1 MTRERNSQRE
11 IGCRT
16 GGSSTFSAFE
26 HGAGFNGPLG
36 SPLGRIGIG
45 HTFQGIGSRQFDFQL
60 SEATR
65 YSALPRTMSHL
76 NRAAP
81 GSGGLPLTSG
91 SSLSPGGLKPP
102 RLGGLAPGVSTAIL
116 SSNTYEEDA
125 RRVYDGL
132 DSSAKPKASLYTP
145 STSGSSFNH
154 VWFKELRQGLAIT
167 PASYALL
174 ALDRGLIKLS
184 RLSHLIV
191 DDAHLVALEDLSSPL
206 STILLDHYGKLPTA
220 GRPRVLGL
228 THYPLELEANF
239 GYSALRMEQLL
250 DARILGNLDAKRV
263 EVAHDANRLEVSV
276 LEYESRKGALP
287 VLPPG
292 FHPAFEAAT
301 LELGGWCVPLFSL
314 FNPDSDSEGLIMDKR
329 TITIPLLEGIS
340 LDQTSKLNE
349 ILKYLNAASMSSHF
363 RCIIIEDFKNGLINT
378 LICTE
383 SILSSIDGDV
393 CSHVICGASLTFLA
407 ERGNREHYQV
417 ARDILKMDN
426 SIYNWVLN
434 MNVDGAPSPPKPLA
448 NCRRFN
454 QYSIIIGPS
463 RESSRESP
471 YIQDPIIGSRIYIQE
486 SEEVFYRFLA
496 NRAEEDAALIPVKVF
511 SYERVSVENTDLK
524 DHWCCTIRTNSCDPP
539 LEIHGEPSLCKALAR
554 SSACFRACFTL
565 FNLGLLPSSFFPS
578 RPLHTWKHGILQPPK
593 NRVAIDT
600 YYPPVLPLFWHN
612 CLLAAPSK
620 LFYPYLIQFSM
631 GSQTGLYPSMILLIR
646 IPLGDIKEFSV
657 FPNQTELKVSL
668 SQCAPLSL
676 ITEQVEL
683 AFRYTLNLW
692 RILGNKQYDSPSGEL
707 AYFVLPVKFGPN
719 FEPTRIARTT
729 SIEPC
734 ISWQEVNDLVSFRV
748 RPLKC
753 NNVDEM
759 WLDLMNGVIQD
770 RSNEFTRRFE
780 NAKLRKDLNPL
791 SLIMQDKPGEPQISL
806 LDYYRTH
813 RHEFEG
819 IQNLQQPLIEATLL
833 PGLAN
838 QLNPQ
843 EPTVQKTTNYLV
855 PEICYVSSIP
865 APTFRT
871 ASLLPSVIW
880 HIENVLIAKEVN
892 LTFFQGQIQDE
903 LVAHALCS
911 RMAHRTFSYER
922 LEFLG
927 RHHIVPH
934 MFDSMRL
941 IYAGDTFIKY
951 AASAYL
957 YGVEPTAPSGV
968 LHSKRQKM
976 VNNRSLWLGAQ
987 ALGLPPCIQ
996 SDVFRPKQWVI
1007 PNVLI
1012 SKKSPIHGENPG
1024 FTGQAQLLNSRQY
1037 SRQIPPKTIA
1047 DVVEAMIGAALL
1059 SGGEELAFS
1068 VAKTLGFDT
1077 LKTCDWL
1084 DVISYAPNKSMTM
1097 KESDHKGETLDGL
1110 IKIIGVSLDNPE
1122 LLLQA
1127 MVRIFLSIIK
1137 LEVQLRTVQQHASMA
1152 RSSESYERLEFLGDA
1167 VLDML
1172 VVQSFFS
1179 DEEEWSPHSM
1189 TLIKSSMVSNRALAI
1204 ICIESGLHQYL
1215 MHDINSLAQSIVTF
1229 IDEVQKC
1236 KQIARTDAQRLKYW
1250 SKLVAPKALG
1260 DVVESLLGAIYISSG
1275 FSITRVK
1282 TVYDR
1287 VLKPFYDRY
1296 IDKKAML
1303 THPMSRLMKRLE
1315 SIGCRSFGVAK
1326 AETQLP
1332 NGGTGFKCEV
1342 KIHGQII
1349 AQAASEKAQQAIKD
1363 ATERALNL
1371 LDAQPDR
1378 VLANCTCRAGPQG
1391 KKRKRVSMEDAEE
1404 GEIVEALP
1412 GDDADHPIDV
1422 DMFDF

>member
-1 MTRERNSQRE
+1 M
-11 IGCRT
+11 
-16 GGSSTFSAFE
+16 
-26 HGAGFNGPLG
+26 LG
-36 SPLGRIGIG
+36 
-45 HTFQGIGSRQFDFQL
+45 
-60 SEATR
+60 
-65 YSALPRTMSHL
+65 YSAVPRTMSHL

-81 GSGGLPLTSG
+81 GSGGLPPTSG
-91 SSLSPGGLKPP
+91 SSLSPGG
-102 RLGGLAPGVSTAIL
+102 LGGLAPGVSTAIL
-116 SSNTYEEDA
+116 SSNTILSNLAKATHYSVSAKIYERWARRFVMLYLTSEIEDA

-132 DSSAKPKASLYTP
+132 DSDAKPKASLYTP
-145 STSGSSFNH
+145 STS
-154 VWFKELRQGLAIT
+154 VRT
-167 PASYALL
+167 PSAGC
-174 ALDRGLIKLS
+174 GLIKLS

-250 DARILGNLDAKRV
+250 DARILGNLDAKRL
-263 EVAHDANRLEVSV
+263 EVAHNANRLEVSV
-276 LEYESRKGALP
+276 LEYESVKEHCPYSLQVSIRLLKQR
-287 VLPPG
+287 
-292 FHPAFEAAT
+292 
-301 LELGGWCVPLFSL
+301 GWCVPLFSL

-329 TITIPLLEGIS
+329 TVTIPLLEGIS

-363 RCIIIEDFKNGLINT
+363 RCIIIVRNPFTALALEWHLSIYQQPKVRSALYLDHLKIDHESGTREALEEDFKNG
-378 LICTE
+378 
-383 SILSSIDGDV
+383 
-393 CSHVICGASLTFLA
+393 
-407 ERGNREHYQV
+407 
-417 ARDILKMDN
+417 
-426 SIYNWVLN
+426 
-434 MNVDGAPSPPKPLA
+434 
-448 NCRRFN
+448 
-454 QYSIIIGPS
+454 
-463 RESSRESP
+463 
-471 YIQDPIIGSRIYIQE
+471 
-486 SEEVFYRFLA
+486 
-496 NRAEEDAALIPVKVF
+496 
-511 SYERVSVENTDLK
+511 
-524 DHWCCTIRTNSCDPP
+524 
-539 LEIHGEPSLCKALAR
+539 
-554 SSACFRACFTL
+554 
-565 FNLGLLPSSFFPS
+565 
-578 RPLHTWKHGILQPPK
+578 
-593 NRVAIDT
+593 
-600 YYPPVLPLFWHN
+600 
-612 CLLAAPSK
+612 
-620 LFYPYLIQFSM
+620 
-631 GSQTGLYPSMILLIR
+631 
-646 IPLGDIKEFSV
+646 
-657 FPNQTELKVSL
+657 
-668 SQCAPLSL
+668 QCAPLSL

-819 IQNLQQPLIEATLL
+819 IKTYSSLLLKRLCYRPCKPAQP
-833 PGLAN
+833 PGAH
-838 QLNPQ
+838 
-843 EPTVQKTTNYLV
+843 VQRTTNYLV

-922 LEFLG
+922 LEFL
-927 RHHIVPH
+927 
-934 MFDSMRL
+934 
-941 IYAGDTFIKY
+941 GDTFIKY

-1024 FTGQAQLLNSRQY
+1024 FTGQAQLLNSRH
-1037 SRQIPPKTIA
+1037 IHTIA

-1059 SGGEELAFS
+1059 SEGEELAFS

-1127 MVRIFLSIIK
+1127 MNCAATRINGEIFRII
-1137 LEVQLRTVQQHASMA
+1137 RTPRVLGGR
-1152 RSSESYERLEFLGDA
+1152 RSRYAGCA
-1167 VLDML
+1167 IVLL
-1172 VVQSFFS
+1172 

-1215 MHDINSLAQSIVTF
+1215 MHDTNSLAQSIVTF

-1349 AQAASEKAQQAIKD
+1349 VQASSEKAQQAIKD

-1378 VLANCTCRAGPQG
+1378 VLANSQKSVNGGCG
-1391 KKRKRVSMEDAEE
+1391 E

>member
-1 MTRERNSQRE
+1 M
-11 IGCRT
+11 
-16 GGSSTFSAFE
+16 
-26 HGAGFNGPLG
+26 
-36 SPLGRIGIG
+36 
-45 HTFQGIGSRQFDFQL
+45 
-60 SEATR
+60 
-65 YSALPRTMSHL
+65 
-76 NRAAP
+76 
-81 GSGGLPLTSG
+81 
-91 SSLSPGGLKPP
+91 
-102 RLGGLAPGVSTAIL
+102 
-116 SSNTYEEDA
+116 
-125 RRVYDGL
+125 
-132 DSSAKPKASLYTP
+132 
-145 STSGSSFNH
+145 
-154 VWFKELRQGLAIT
+154 
-167 PASYALL
+167 
-174 ALDRGLIKLS
+174 
-184 RLSHLIV
+184 
-191 DDAHLVALEDLSSPL
+191 
-206 STILLDHYGKLPTA
+206 
-220 GRPRVLGL
+220 
-228 THYPLELEANF
+228 
-239 GYSALRMEQLL
+239 
-250 DARILGNLDAKRV
+250 
-263 EVAHDANRLEVSV
+263 
-276 LEYESRKGALP
+276 
-287 VLPPG
+287 
-292 FHPAFEAAT
+292 
-301 LELGGWCVPLFSL
+301 
-314 FNPDSDSEGLIMDKR
+314 
-329 TITIPLLEGIS
+329 
-340 LDQTSKLNE
+340 
-349 ILKYLNAASMSSHF
+349 
-363 RCIIIEDFKNGLINT
+363 
-378 LICTE
+378 CT
-383 SILSSIDGDV
+383 
-393 CSHVICGASLTFLA
+393 
-407 ERGNREHYQV
+407 
-417 ARDILKMDN
+417 
-426 SIYNWVLN
+426 
-434 MNVDGAPSPPKPLA
+434 
-448 NCRRFN
+448 
-454 QYSIIIGPS
+454 
-463 RESSRESP
+463 
-471 YIQDPIIGSRIYIQE
+471 
-486 SEEVFYRFLA
+486 
-496 NRAEEDAALIPVKVF
+496 
-511 SYERVSVENTDLK
+511 
-524 DHWCCTIRTNSCDPP
+524 
-539 LEIHGEPSLCKALAR
+539 
-554 SSACFRACFTL
+554 
-565 FNLGLLPSSFFPS
+565 
-578 RPLHTWKHGILQPPK
+578 
-593 NRVAIDT
+593 
-600 YYPPVLPLFWHN
+600 
-612 CLLAAPSK
+612 
-620 LFYPYLIQFSM
+620 
-631 GSQTGLYPSMILLIR
+631 
-646 IPLGDIKEFSV
+646 
-657 FPNQTELKVSL
+657 
-668 SQCAPLSL
+668 LSL

-927 RHHIVPH
+927 
-934 MFDSMRL
+934 
-941 IYAGDTFIKY
+941 DTFIKY

-1127 MVRIFLSIIK
+1127 M
-1137 LEVQLRTVQQHASMA
+1137 QHASMA